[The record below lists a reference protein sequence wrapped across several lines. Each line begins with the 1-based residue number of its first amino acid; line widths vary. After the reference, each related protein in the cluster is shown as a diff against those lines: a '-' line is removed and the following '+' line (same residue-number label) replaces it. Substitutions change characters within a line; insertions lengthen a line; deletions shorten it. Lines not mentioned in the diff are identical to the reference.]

1 MGRTD
6 EKTGKKYE
14 MLILCAVFGLFLA
27 EVLIRFCFA
36 DFSKSAHTYRDE
48 LRYLQIAKN
57 IFANGS
63 LSVYGARNDY
73 QKILYSL
80 LLTPTYFIKNSIV
93 RIKVIALINSVL
105 VSSSIFPG
113 YLIIKKLSDN
123 NKKLILI
130 SLLLLS
136 VFSDMCFSLTFMS
149 ENLFLPLGM

>member
-1 MGRTD
+1 MERTD

-27 EVLIRFCFA
+27 EILIRFCFA

-63 LSVYGARNDY
+63 LSVYGAGNDY

-80 LLTPTYFIKNSIV
+80 LLAPTYFIKNSII

-113 YLIIKKLSDN
+113 YLIIKKISDGKKNVVFMLLPIPAPILS
-123 NKKLILI
+123 
-130 SLLLLS
+130 
-136 VFSDMCFSLTFMS
+136 
-149 ENLFLPLGM
+149 LPVASRQ